1 MEVTKMPKPTR
12 ICLCGMMLLCLT
24 GCPTDAPKTGAVQ
37 GRVYF
42 HNQPLHGGT
51 IVFTPDAER
60 GNDGP
65 MATGEIQADG
75 SYKLQTGKE
84 PGAVVGWH
92 RVTIASGPEGTQLL
106 PRKYSDPKLSDQSRE
121 VKAGQANAF
130 DFHLE

>member
-1 MEVTKMPKPTR
+1 MEVTEMPKWTR
-12 ICLCGMMLLCLT
+12 LCLCGILLLCNA

-65 MATGEIQADG
+65 MATAEIQADG

-92 RVTIASGPEGTQLL
+92 RVTIASGPESSQIL

-121 VKAGQANAF
+121 VKAGQTNAF